1 MTPFRALPLLLL
13 AALLAAEE
21 PVAPPAM
28 PPMPG
33 QPDPK
38 AAAALAAPEV
48 AWLAGDRIIY
58 CGDLMAY
65 TGQPG
70 IAVRFHDQLTATRKD
85 LDIVVR
91 QLANHGL
98 GIARWRDALL
108 AEVAVRPAQVVIIN
122 VGMGEAAGAV
132 TAKAT
137 TVAARDAYRTA
148 LGEMIKA
155 AQGAGAAV
163 VLCTPPVYGDKIA
176 GGPFLAELDGYAEV
190 VRELAAANTC
200 ELADLRKAQQTLLAE
215 KNAKN
220 TRELNVVSKAA
231 GQLRVDAMDAATTLI
246 AQAAAAAVKRIPW
259 SVRVDGMPFKGG
271 ANAEIK
277 LVRALPEKV
286 EIRYTTDGTVPDEK
300 AKLYSKPFQVSGTTQ
315 VRVLATHKDSKQAI
329 SAEGWWTEYRLRAA
343 EPPAGETLP
352 GLWVDHFPF
361 KRWRNPM
368 PNLESMK
375 PDFTTTW
382 QNFELDAISRMP
394 THRWPNEW
402 FGLRFTG
409 WFMAPYDGIYRFA
422 TYSDDATRLWF
433 GDTLVLKN
441 DELHP
446 MRWSHG
452 SVELNKGLHPITL
465 WYGQGP
471 SIHGLEAYVALPGQ
485 RYQRIPDLLLRRT
498 PTPPMRKPMAFEVTG
513 GGGDD
518 AGEAEAV
525 PFAPGPAGTGP

>member
-1 MTPFRALPLLLL
+1 MTPFRALPLLL

-21 PVAPPAM
+21 PVAPPVM

-38 AAAALAAPEV
+38 AAAAIAAPEV

-70 IAVRFHDQLTATRKD
+70 IAVRFHDQLAAARKD
-85 LDIVVR
+85 LDLVVR

-98 GIARWRDALL
+98 GIARWRDALK
-108 AEVAVRPAQVVIIN
+108 AELAVRPTQVVIIN
-122 VGMGEAAGAV
+122 IGMGEGLAAV

-137 TVAARDAYRTA
+137 SIAARDVYRST
-148 LGEMIKA
+148 LDEMIKA
-155 AQGAGAAV
+155 AQAAGAAV
-163 VLCTPPVYGDKIA
+163 VLCTPPVLGDKIA

-190 VRELAAANTC
+190 VRELATANTC
-200 ELADLRKAQQTLLAE
+200 ELADLRKTHQALLAE

-220 TRELNVVSKAA
+220 TRELNVVSKAP
-231 GQLRVDAMDAATTLI
+231 GQFRIEGMDVATTLI
-246 AQAAAAAVKRIPW
+246 AQATAAAVKRIPW
-259 SVRVDGMPFKGG
+259 SVRVDGMPFKGT
-271 ANAEIK
+271 ANAEIR
-277 LVRALPEKV
+277 LVRAPAEKV
-286 EIRYTTDGTVPDEK
+286 EIRYTTDGSIPDEK
-300 AKLYSKPFQVSGTTQ
+300 AKLYSRPFPLTGTTQ
-315 VRVLATHKDSKQAI
+315 VRVLATHKDTKLAI
-329 SAEGWWTEYRLRAA
+329 SAEGWWTEYRLRAS
-343 EPPAGETLP
+343 EPPAGEHLP
-352 GLWVDHFPF
+352 GLWVDHYPL

-375 PDFTTTW
+375 ADFTSTW
-382 QNFELDAISRMP
+382 PNFELDAFSRMP
-394 THRWPNEW
+394 VHRWPNEW
-402 FGLRFTG
+402 FALRFTG

-422 TYSDDATRLWF
+422 TYSDDATRIWF
-433 GDTLVLKN
+433 GDTQVLKN

-452 SVELNKGLHPITL
+452 AVELNKGLHPITL
-465 WYGQGP
+465 WYAQGP

-485 RYQRIPDLLLRRT
+485 RYQRIPDMLLRRT
-498 PTPPMRKPMAFEVTG
+498 PTPPVRKPMTFEVT

>member
-21 PVAPPAM
+21 PVAPPVM

-38 AAAALAAPEV
+38 AAAAIAAPEV

-70 IAVRFHDQLTATRKD
+70 IAVRFHDQLAATRKD
-85 LDIVVR
+85 LDLVVR
-91 QLANHGL
+91 QLSNHGL
-98 GIARWRDALL
+98 GIARWRDALR
-108 AEVAVRPAQVVIIN
+108 AELAVRPAQVVIIN
-122 VGMGEAAGAV
+122 IGMGEGLAAV

-137 TVAARDAYRTA
+137 TIAARDVYRTT
-148 LGEMIKA
+148 LDEMIKA
-155 AQGAGAAV
+155 SQAAGAAV
-163 VLCTPPVYGDKIA
+163 VLCTPPVLGDKIA

-190 VRELAAANTC
+190 VRELATANTC
-200 ELADLRKAQQTLLAE
+200 ELADLRKTHQALLAE

-220 TRELNVVSKAA
+220 TRELNVVSKAL
-231 GQLRVDAMDAATTLI
+231 GQFRIEGMDVATTMI
-246 AQAAAAAVKRIPW
+246 AQATAAAVKRIPW
-259 SVRVDGMPFKGG
+259 SVRVNGMPFKGT
-271 ANAEIK
+271 ANADIQ
-277 LVRALPEKV
+277 LLRAPPEKV
-286 EIRYTTDGTVPDEK
+286 EIRYTTDGSLPDEK
-300 AKLYSKPFQVSGTTQ
+300 AKLYSRPFPLTGTTQ
-315 VRVLATHKDSKQAI
+315 VRVLATHKDTKQAI
-329 SAEGWWTEYRLRAA
+329 SAESWWTEYRLRAS
-343 EPPAGETLP
+343 EPPVGEHLP
-352 GLWVDHFPF
+352 GLWVDHYPL

-375 PDFTTTW
+375 ADFTSIW
-382 QNFELDAISRMP
+382 PNFELDAFSRMP
-394 THRWPNEW
+394 VHRWPNEW
-402 FGLRFTG
+402 FALRFTG

-422 TYSDDATRLWF
+422 TNSDDATRIWF
-433 GDTLVLKN
+433 GDTQVLKN

-452 SVELNKGLHPITL
+452 AVELNKGLHPITL
-465 WYGQGP
+465 WYAQGP

-498 PTPPMRKPMAFEVTG
+498 PTPPVRKPMTFEVT

-525 PFAPGPAGTGP
+525 PFAPGPPGAGP